1 MTGEVNEKVSILIV
15 DDDENT
21 CKILSLLFGKEGYE
35 TETAASGR
43 EAMEKVRERFFNVAL
58 LDIKLP
64 DMEGTELLVSLKGIY
79 PEMVMIM
86 VTAYA
91 SLETSISALLKGA
104 SAYLPKPFNTR
115 EVLATVREAVEKQH
129 LAMENKRLYQ
139 EAQREL
145 AERKQAE
152 ARLTSFMNSATD
164 GFFVLD
170 SKLNYL
176 DINEAALKITGLTK
190 EEVVGKNVTD
200 VEPDIEKTGRY
211 DRYME
216 VIKTGKPFFVDD
228 LIPNPKF
235 GDIQLALS
243 AFKVGDGLG
252 VTIVDLT
259 ERRRLR
265 KKMVEYE
272 EVDKLKTG
280 LLSTVSHEL
289 RTPLAII
296 KGYSTMLLDYGR
308 RLGPEEKDGHL
319 RSIDKATDRL
329 TDLVDHLLDMSRL
342 DAGLLKLDKKLT
354 SVSKVIKEAVAEA
367 QLRAPEHNIV
377 SHMRKRLPR
386 MRIDARRI
394 RAVLDNLI
402 DNAVK
407 YSGQETEVMVS
418 ARRARQK
425 LLISVADQGMGIY
438 AEDLERVFDKMYRI
452 EQRLSTDPG
461 GMGLGLAL
469 CKALVEAHSGRIWV
483 ESEVG
488 KGSTFYFTL
497 PIKTKAG
504 RQSHG
509 KAA

>member
-1 MTGEVNEKVSILIV
+1 
-15 DDDENT
+15 
-21 CKILSLLFGKEGYE
+21 
-35 TETAASGR
+35 
-43 EAMEKVRERFFNVAL
+43 
-58 LDIKLP
+58 
-64 DMEGTELLVSLKGIY
+64 
-79 PEMVMIM
+79 
-86 VTAYA
+86 
-91 SLETSISALLKGA
+91 
-104 SAYLPKPFNTR
+104 
-115 EVLATVREAVEKQH
+115 
-129 LAMENKRLYQ
+129 MENKRLYQ

-145 AERKQAE
+145 GERKQAE

-170 SKLNYL
+170 SKLNYS
-176 DINEAALKITGLTK
+176 DINEAALKITGLAR

-200 VEPDIEKTGRY
+200 VEPDIKETGRY

-289 RTPLAII
+289 RTPLAVI

-308 RLGPEEKDGHL
+308 RLSPEEKDGHL
-319 RSIDKATDRL
+319 GSIDKAADRL

-342 DAGLLKLDKKLT
+342 DAGLLRLEEVPT
-354 SVSKVIKEAVAEA
+354 SISKVIKEAVAEA
-367 QLRAPEHNIV
+367 QLRT
-377 SHMRKRLPR
+377 SGRKIALQVRNRLPR
-386 MRIDARRI
+386 VNIDAGRI
-394 RAVLDNLI
+394 RQVLDNLI
-402 DNAVK
+402 DNAIK
-407 YSGQETEVMVS
+407 YSGEGSRVVVE
-418 ARRARQK
+418 AGRNGGE
-425 LLISVADQGMGIY
+425 LDISVTDQGMGIY
-438 AEDLERVFDKMYRI
+438 AEDLERVFDRMYRI

-469 CKALVEAHSGRIWV
+469 CKALVEAHNGRIWV
-483 ESEVG
+483 ESEVD
-488 KGSTFYFTL
+488 KGSTFHFTL
-497 PIKTKAG
+497 PLTDEKEK
-504 RQSHG
+504 RHD
-509 KAA
+509 